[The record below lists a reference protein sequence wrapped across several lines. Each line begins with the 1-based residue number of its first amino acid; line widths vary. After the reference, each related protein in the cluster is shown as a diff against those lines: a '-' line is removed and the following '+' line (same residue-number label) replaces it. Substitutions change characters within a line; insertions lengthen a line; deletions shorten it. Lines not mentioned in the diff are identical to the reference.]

1 MIKSLVSQGPYLVI
15 NGGYHN
21 YPYMSPGAVC
31 AGQLRWNTNTNEMEV
46 NDGVSWRSLN
56 ANNTSIALTTEAQD
70 ALSWAMTKM
79 QQERELNARMQRHP
93 GLRDTWEKFKIME
106 ALCQEEDA
114 RQLNS

>member
-21 YPYMSPGAVC
+21 FPFMSPGAVGS
-31 AGQLRWNTNTNEMEV
+31 GQLRWNTNTNEMEV
-46 NDGVSWRSLN
+46 NDGVSWRSLG
-56 ANNTSIALTTEAQD
+56 ANDTNISLTNDAQD
-70 ALSWAMTKM
+70 ALTWAITKM
-79 QQERELNARMQRHP
+79 KQERDLKERIQRHP

-114 RQLNS
+114 RQSNS